1 MTNPWVEHVRQFAK
15 ANNMT
20 YMCAITEASKTY
32 KKKPK
37 DNKMKPK
44 QKTSPKDDRVFVL
57 EAELDKLKTDY
68 KVVNTATGI
77 MKTLTGK
84 RTKKHFAEV
93 PNKEHITTQYNKIL
107 RELETLTN
115 KIYIP
120 LEDQFKPLTKKQKQ
134 DLKEL
139 EEREYLKQKKTFEEM
154 YNIMTPLEKIEYDKP
169 YVIKKK
175 SPFFKIN

>member
-15 ANNMT
+15 ANSMT

-44 QKTSPKDDRVFVL
+44 QKASPKDDRVFVL

-84 RTKKHFAEV
+84 RSKKHFDEV
-93 PNKEHITTQYNKIL
+93 PN
-107 RELETLTN
+107 
-115 KIYIP
+115 
-120 LEDQFKPLTKKQKQ
+120 
-134 DLKEL
+134 
-139 EEREYLKQKKTFEEM
+139 
-154 YNIMTPLEKIEYDKP
+154 
-169 YVIKKK
+169 
-175 SPFFKIN
+175 